1 MSDNLITNLIDEI
14 SVIEVSDD
22 SIAVEK
28 EDTLTATLS
37 DLELDATLSDNE
49 LSTEL
54 EIGTFREYD
63 YNKLENKPRIN
74 GVLLQGDKSAQEL
87 GVVPIRLSSFQATT
101 SVSRG
106 FRNSANIFVEKDGN
120 PLRMTLKQLKSM
132 GTKIVAVD
140 NVADIDYQQL
150 DEGDYIYTK
159 N

>member
-14 SVIEVSDD
+14 SVSEVSDD

-37 DLELDATLSDNE
+37 DLELDATLNDNG

-74 GVLLQGDKSAQEL
+74 GVLLKGDKSAEEL
-87 GVVPIRLSSFQATT
+87 GIVPIRLSSLEAAE

-106 FRNSANIFVEKDGN
+106 FRNSANIFVEKDGE
-120 PLRMTLKQLKSM
+120 PLRMTLRQVKAM
-132 GTKIVAVD
+132 GTKIVAVN
-140 NVADIDYQQL
+140 NVADVDFQKL

>member
-14 SVIEVSDD
+14 SVSEVSDD

-37 DLELDATLSDNE
+37 DLELDATLNDNE

-74 GVLLQGDKSAQEL
+74 GVLLKGDKSAEEL
-87 GVVPIRLSSFQATT
+87 GIVPIRLSSLEATE

-106 FRNSANIFVEKDGN
+106 FRNSANIFVEKDGE
-120 PLRMTLKQLKSM
+120 PLRMTLRQVKAM
-132 GTKIVAVD
+132 GTKIVAVN
-140 NVADIDYQQL
+140 NVADVDFQKL

>member
-14 SVIEVSDD
+14 SVSEVSDD

-37 DLELDATLSDNE
+37 DLELDATLNDNE

-54 EIGTFREYD
+54 EVGTFREYD

-74 GVLLQGDKSAQEL
+74 GVLLKGDKSAEEL
-87 GVVPIRLSSFQATT
+87 GIVPIRLSLLEATE

-106 FRNSANIFVEKDGN
+106 FRNSANIFVEKDGK
-120 PLRMTLKQLKSM
+120 PLRMTLRQVKAM
-132 GTKIVAVD
+132 GTKIVAVN
-140 NVADIDYQQL
+140 NVADVDFQKL

>member
-14 SVIEVSDD
+14 SVSEVSDD

-37 DLELDATLSDNE
+37 DLELDATLNDNE

-54 EIGTFREYD
+54 EVGTFREYD

-74 GVLLQGDKSAQEL
+74 GVLLKGDKSAEEL
-87 GVVPIRLSSFQATT
+87 GIVPIRLSLLEATE

-106 FRNSANIFVEKDGN
+106 FRNSANIFVEKDGE
-120 PLRMTLKQLKSM
+120 PLRMTLRQVKAM
-132 GTKIVAVD
+132 GTKIVAV
-140 NVADIDYQQL
+140 NKVADVDFQKL